1 MKKPCRMFPKSPRS
15 VPEKKLSPRGGSHS
29 GERVGEKRASGL
41 HRVTSRIST
50 KMHKVIHSIGVGFDD
65 QMSSDMDLYAAD
77 PAHQVKGYHGV
88 RYREELNKYVSEI
101 RPTKDKKKI
110 WLGTYDTAEEA
121 ARAFDMGNLY
131 CKKKIPL
138 NFPDSPKML
147 KKISSK
153 LSPEQLRN
161 AIAKNAKEAARM
173 TDANSNTN
181 LNKSNKDIIDRRA
194 AEKAHQLVQQRAGES
209 YFEAAAGCSSV
220 SYTETLPEQ
229 VETATPM
236 AIDGTGGAGSRDSSL
251 DLAKCFNDDLTS
263 INFDELFLG
272 SNNNNNNTQGPSGVY
287 FYSYEQDNLSQG
299 DYRIPSFELDRY
311 LDQSQFMST

>member
-1 MKKPCRMFPKSPRS
+1 MKRPCRLFPRSPRS
-15 VPEKKLSPRGGSHS
+15 VSEKKPSPR
-29 GERVGEKRASGL
+29 GERVGEKRGSGL

-50 KMHKVIHSIGVGFDD
+50 KLHKVIHSIGTGFDER
-65 QMSSDMDLYAAD
+65 MSPDMDSYAAD
-77 PAHQVKGYHGV
+77 PVKGYHGV

-153 LSPEQLRN
+153 LSPEEIRN
-161 AIAKNAKEAARM
+161 AIAKHAKEAARM
-173 TDANSNTN
+173 TDSNSNTN
-181 LNKSNKDIIDRRA
+181 MSKSNKDIIDRRA
-194 AEKAHQLVQQRAGES
+194 AEKAHQLVQQRPGES
-209 YFEAAAGCSSV
+209 YLEAAAPGCSSV

-229 VETATPM
+229 VETATAM
-236 AIDGTGGAGSRDSSL
+236 AIDGTDGPGSRDSSL
-251 DLAKCFNDDLTS
+251 DLATCFNDDLAS
-263 INFDELFLG
+263 INFDELILG
-272 SNNNNNNTQGPSGVY
+272 SNNNTQYPPVVY
-287 FYSYEQDNLSQG
+287 YYSHEQDNPLQG

-311 LDQSQFMST
+311 LDQSQFMSTS

>member
-1 MKKPCRMFPKSPRS
+1 MKKPSRLFTRAPRS
-15 VPEKKLSPRGGSHS
+15 VSEKKLSPRGGSLT
-29 GERVGEKRASGL
+29 GERVGEKRGSGL
-41 HRVTSRIST
+41 NRVTSRIST
-50 KMHKVIHSIGVGFDD
+50 KVHKVIHRIGVGFDD
-65 QMSSDMDLYAAD
+65 RMSSDMDLYPED
-77 PAHQVKGYHGV
+77 PVKGYHGV

-153 LSPEQLRN
+153 LSPDEIRN

-173 TDANSNTN
+173 TDSNSNTN
-181 LNKSNKDIIDRRA
+181 LNRSNKDIIDRRA

-209 YFEAAAGCSSV
+209 YFEAAAPGCSSV

-229 VETATPM
+229 VETATAM
-236 AIDGTGGAGSRDSSL
+236 AIDGAGGAGSRDSSL
-251 DLAKCFNDDLTS
+251 DLAKCFNDDLDS
-263 INFDELFLG
+263 INFDELILG
-272 SNNNNNNTQGPSGVY
+272 SNNNTQYPPGVY
-287 FYSYEQDNLSQG
+287 YYSHEQDNLSQG
-299 DYRIPSFELDRY
+299 DYRIPSFELDWC
-311 LDQSQFMST
+311 LDQSKFMSTS